1 MSKKIL
7 VYIDAINIGSTGGL
21 NHLVN
26 ILNGA
31 PDNFNN
37 KKIIYEVWG
46 KPNLLKKLPF
56 KKNIYYKSNF
66 FGRLP
71 SPFNL
76 LWNFFIF
83 RFICYFKNPDYI
95 FCPGCHFFFSN
106 PQSVGVFQNI

>member
-56 KKNIYYKSNF
+56 KNNIYYGYSQD
-66 FGRLP
+66 
-71 SPFNL
+71 
-76 LWNFFIF
+76 
-83 RFICYFKNPDYI
+83 KNWKT
-95 FCPGCHFFFSN
+95 C
-106 PQSVGVFQNI
+106 

>member
-46 KPNLLKKLPF
+46 KPNLLKKLPSTSSPQTSI
-56 KKNIYYKSNF
+56 KMSP
-66 FGRLP
+66 P
-71 SPFNL
+71 SD
-76 LWNFFIF
+76 IS
-83 RFICYFKNPDYI
+83 R
-95 FCPGCHFFFSN
+95 
-106 PQSVGVFQNI
+106 